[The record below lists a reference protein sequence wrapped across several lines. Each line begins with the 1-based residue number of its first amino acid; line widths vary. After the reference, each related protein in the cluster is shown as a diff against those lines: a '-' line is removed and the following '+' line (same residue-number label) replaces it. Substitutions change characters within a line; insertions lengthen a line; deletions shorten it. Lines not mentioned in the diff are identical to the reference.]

1 MMTDTLVGVS
11 PPPDPVSAGDAEDR
25 ELSPAELAAVEDLVR
40 QARQAGIAL
49 TGPDGLLKAMTK
61 TVIEAALEEELAD
74 HLGYDKHA
82 VEGRNRA
89 NSRNGKRSKTVLTD
103 SCGEVDIDVPRD
115 RDGSFE
121 PQLVKKRQRRLG
133 EVDEVVLSLYAKGLT
148 TGEISAT
155 SPTST
160 APRSPRTPSAGSPTG

>member
-1 MMTDTLVGVS
+1 MTDTLMGVS
-11 PPPDPVSAGDAEDR
+11 PPPEPAVAGDDAEDR
-25 ELSPAELAAVEDLVR
+25 ELSPAGLAAVEDLVR

-61 TVIEAALEEELAD
+61 TVIEAALEEEIAD

-89 NSRNGKRSKTVLTD
+89 NSRNGKRSKTVRTD

-115 RDGSFE
+115 RD
-121 PQLVKKRQRRLG
+121 
-133 EVDEVVLSLYAKGLT
+133 VV
-148 TGEISAT
+148 
-155 SPTST
+155 
-160 APRSPRTPSAGSPTG
+160 PRSCCRSCSSERGALLLWVRRPAIGLARERDCLSP